1 MQRTY
6 EELLEELKDIVRKIE
21 EGNISLDESITLYER
36 GARLIR
42 ECEAVLEDAEL
53 RIHEIGEG

>member
-21 EGNISLDESITLYER
+21 EGNISLDESIILYER